1 MKTELKVQEE
11 ERQLAALRK
20 SPEQYFAVLRPK
32 TFHDVFTGHE
42 PSVAAVVA
50 RYGVTFTRAMAG
62 YLVAECSEFFNVTK
76 PMTEMQIAVTTEL
89 IIEEYPY
96 FTVADLKLCF
106 KNAMKGRYGEIYNRI
121 DGSVIMGWLRRYNV
135 ERCTEADRISY
146 GEHKGARESEA
157 SSGMLYDEYRKVI
170 TEMAEAGDEEA
181 AEALRRSDE
190 VMEFMRRKSFE
201 KKRKELE
208 EFYRNEEVRDKME
221 Q

>member
-1 MKTELKVQEE
+1 M
-11 ERQLAALRK
+11 
-20 SPEQYFAVLRPK
+20 
-32 TFHDVFTGHE
+32 FTGHE